1 MSDYAKKIQQKFSIS
16 EGDVHK
22 FIPTLHNK
30 ENYVLHY
37 RNLQLFLELGLKLTE
52 IHRVLQFDRSPWLKS
67 YVDCNTIKRTVAKSS
82 FEKDF
87 FKLMN
92 NSVFRK
98 TLKNLRVRVDV
109 QLVTDVKKLAEVT
122 SKPLFVSMKI
132 FNENLVAVHRLKE
145 TLTLNK
151 LAYVGMSI

>member
-1 MSDYAKKIQQKFSIS
+1 
-16 EGDVHK
+16 
-22 FIPTLHNK
+22 
-30 ENYVLHY
+30 
-37 RNLQLFLELGLKLTE
+37 
-52 IHRVLQFDRSPWLKS
+52 
-67 YVDCNTIKRTVAKSS
+67 
-82 FEKDF
+82 
-87 FKLMN
+87 MN

-151 LAYVGMSI
+151 PAYVGMSI